1 VFTLKWQEVRQ
12 LYPDRFVKMQILKSH
27 IENQTRFVE
36 DVAVIQAFEDERAAT
51 RELVR
56 SKDDVLVYHT
66 GKEQIEI
73 GIKPLFGFRG
83 NYDKHRI

>member
-1 VFTLKWQEVRQ
+1 MQWQEVRQ

-27 IENQTRFVE
+27 IENQVRYVE
-36 DVAVIQAFEDERAAT
+36 NVAVIQAFDDEQTAT

-66 GKEQIEI
+66 GKEKIEI
-73 GIKPLFGFRG
+73 EIKPLFGFRG
-83 NYDKHRI
+83 SYDKHRV

>member
-1 VFTLKWQEVRQ
+1 MEMK
-12 LYPDRFVKMQILKSH
+12 ILKSH

-36 DVAVIQAFEDERAAT
+36 DVAVIQAFEDERSTT

-73 GIKPLFGFRG
+73 KPFGFRSARTTAHKTPDTG
-83 NYDKHRI
+83 

>member
-1 VFTLKWQEVRQ
+1 VDQGE
-12 LYPDRFVKMQILKSH
+12 ILESH

-36 DVAVIQAFEDERAAT
+36 DVAVIQAFEDERSAT

-66 GKEQIEI
+66 EKEQIE
-73 GIKPLFGFRG
+73 IKPLFGFRDARTTARKTPDTG
-83 NYDKHRI
+83 